1 MSIWQLPGWFA
12 WLLAGMV
19 GMVVLAAGWLATAS
33 QASAALPGERRWW
46 WGSVVGVP
54 LLAVVLYAKL
64 GHPVAANP
72 ALRLHDNAAQTMV
85 DRLAAKLRASPD
97 DLPAWLMLARS
108 YKVLDKLPDADQAY
122 RHAEAL
128 AVTQID
134 DLTDWIQVRVD
145 LAQGQFDA
153 DTQRLLAQAVK
164 LVPDHD
170 SVLLFQGLQAIDQG
184 NYPQAIQHLQA
195 LLARYEAGSA
205 DHDALTQVLAQLKAG
220 QDPRRKQRVGEPDE
234 PTR

>member
-12 WLLAGMV
+12 WLLASMV
-19 GMVVLAAGWLATAS
+19 GMVVLAAGWLVTAS
-33 QASAALPGERRWW
+33 QASAASGDRRWW
-46 WGSVVGVP
+46 WGTVLGVP

-85 DRLAAKLRASPD
+85 DRLAAKLQANPD

-128 AVTQID
+128 ALTQID

-170 SVLLFQGLQAIDQG
+170 SVLLFRGLLAIDQG
-184 NYPQAIQHLQA
+184 NYPQAIPPLQA
-195 LLARYEAGSA
+195 LLARYEVGSA

-220 QDPRRKQRVGEPDE
+220 QDPRRKPRVGQPDE
-234 PTR
+234 PAR